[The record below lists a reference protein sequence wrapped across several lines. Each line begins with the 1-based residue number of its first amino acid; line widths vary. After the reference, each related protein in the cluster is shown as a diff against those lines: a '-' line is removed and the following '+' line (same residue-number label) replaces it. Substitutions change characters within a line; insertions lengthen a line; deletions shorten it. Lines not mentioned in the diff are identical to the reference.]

1 MQAAITTSGLTRRF
15 GDTDAVRHVDL
26 AVPAGSIYGFL
37 GPNGA
42 GKTTTIRMLTGLLR
56 PTSGRI
62 TILGHAMPSERLAIA
77 RLLGALVETP
87 SLYDHLTGRE
97 NLDITRRLLG
107 LPAATIDR
115 ALDTADLRGAGGLR
129 VGAYSLGMRQRLALA
144 RALLGSPR
152 LLVLDEPGNG
162 LDPDGISDLR
172 AMLKRLA
179 ADAGMT
185 VFVSSHQLAEIEQ
198 MATHVGVMARGE
210 LLAQGRLADVLGG
223 GRSRVEIAADRPLEA
238 EALLAAARHRVHRE
252 GDLVIADVAVGGD
265 AVADIIARLTSAG
278 LRLSEVRCC
287 APTLED
293 LYLDLTR
300 SEDPRG
306 SRPALAV
313 QGAIAC

>member
-1 MQAAITTSGLTRRF
+1 MQAAITTTRLCRRF
-15 GDTDAVRHVDL
+15 GGVEAVRRVDL
-26 AVPAGSIYGFL
+26 IVPRGCIYGFL

-56 PTSGRI
+56 PSAGAITMLGR
-62 TILGHAMPSERLAIA
+62 AMPADRLAIA
-77 RLLGALVETP
+77 RQLGALVETP

-107 LPAATIDR
+107 LEATSIDAALEL
-115 ALDTADLRGAGGLR
+115 AELRQAGDLR
-129 VGAYSLGMRQRLALA
+129 VGTYSLGMRQRLALG

-162 LDPDGISDLR
+162 LDPDGIRDLR
-172 AMLKRLA
+172 IMLQRLA
-179 ADAGMT
+179 ADAGLT
-185 VFVSSHQLAEIEQ
+185 IFVSSHQLAEVQQ

-223 GRSRVEIAADRPLEA
+223 GRSRVEITTDRPREA
-238 EALLAAARHRVHRE
+238 QALLAAARHRVRRE
-252 GDLVIADVAVGGD
+252 GDLVIADVPARGD
-265 AVADIIARLTSAG
+265 AVADIIAALTRAG
-278 LRLSEVRCC
+278 MRLSEVRCS

-300 SEDPRG
+300 SRDPRG
-306 SRPALAV
+306 PAPALA
-313 QGAIAC
+313 A